1 MEKCF
6 VIQPFDND
14 VFDKR
19 YDEVIAPA
27 ISSVVDLE
35 PYRVDRDPKT
45 KIVYQ
50 DIQDGIKES
59 LLCLAD
65 ITTDNPNVW
74 FELGY
79 ALATGKE
86 IVMICAEGRDKFPF
100 DIQHRHI
107 IRYKTGSPSDFGAL
121 KDKIIEKINASIER
135 VNRNR
140 TIEDISATKPTEGFS
155 PHELTAFAVVIAES
169 LVDAE
174 GPSAYQ
180 IANEMEKAGFNKVA
194 TSLSLKSLKI
204 KGFIADHETQDYN
217 GNRYFVFRLT
227 ENGERWALR
236 NQDKLALKVAR
247 NTGPGEDNDMPF

>member
-1 MEKCF
+1 MAKCF

-27 ISSVVDLE
+27 VSSVADLE

-50 DIQDGIKES
+50 DIQDGIKDS

-79 ALATGKE
+79 ALATDKE

-107 IRYKTGSPSDFGAL
+107 IHYKTSSPSDFDAL
-121 KDKIIEKINASIER
+121 RGQIVDKIKASIDR
-135 VNRNR
+135 VNIHR
-140 TIEDISATKPTEGFS
+140 TIEDISATKTTDGFS
-155 PHELTAFAVVIAES
+155 PHEVTAFAVVIAES
-169 LVDAE
+169 LVDEE

-180 IANEMEKAGFNKVA
+180 IADEMEKAGFNKVA
-194 TSLSLKSLKI
+194 TSLSLKSLVNKEL
-204 KGFIADHETQDYN
+204 IAVFEVRDMD
-217 GNRYFVFRLT
+217 GGRYHVYRLT
-227 ENGERWALR
+227 DKGENWALR
-236 NQDKLALKVAR
+236 NQ
-247 NTGPGEDNDMPF
+247 GELSLNITKRKS